1 MNDTQGIHKMSDAI
15 LKRHKAGAFI
25 EGHNCALDILK
36 EKLAKEIQEADT
48 ELEEARRV
56 EEDNDYSDAM
66 ESMERTY
73 AEGFAAALGLVLRL
87 VEEEANR

>member
-1 MNDTQGIHKMSDAI
+1 MEENKLVMNKHV
-15 LKRHKAGAFI
+15 LRRHKAGAFI

-36 EKLAKEIQEADT
+36 EKLAKEIVEADT
-48 ELEEARRV
+48 ELEEARRI

-73 AEGFAAALGLVLRL
+73 AEGFSDALALVLRL